1 MEEIKELI
9 KIDTND
15 KGMNCVSARE
25 LYEKL
30 GFTDSDNFSR
40 WIKKQLQNVDAIENG
55 DYVKTFFKEG
65 LSKTGQTKTDYIIT
79 IDIAKEICMI
89 VGVTPKVNEE
99 TKRLSKQFRQYF
111 IQCEKELVN
120 NKPML
125 TPQQQCILDI
135 YEGGIKAVESAKQ
148 LVELEVEPHRH
159 GEDERWTATKL
170 VEELRSSVKILDD
183 FKLTTTD
190 LHKWF
195 IFNGYGNWK
204 VIDTKGAVSK
214 KGYFK
219 PNDKFMNEVANKGYA
234 VTGLTST
241 KNELPQITYKPK
253 FLDKILNDSI
263 DSLVNYVKSI
273 KAPKNN

>member
-15 KGMNCVSARE
+15 KGVNCVSARE
-25 LYEKL
+25 LH
-30 GFTDSDNFSR
+30 
-40 WIKKQLQNVDAIENG
+40 
-55 DYVKTFFKEG
+55 EG
-65 LSKTGQTKTDYIIT
+65 LEVKSKFTVWMKNRIEKYGFEENQDFILVSKILETNNPKNPTTKQTDYIIT
-79 IDIAKEICMI
+79 VDMAKELCM
-89 VGVTPKVNEE
+89 VENNDLGRK
-99 TKRLSKQFRQYF
+99 FRKYF

-135 YEGGIKAVESAKQ
+135 YEGGVKAVESAKQ
-148 LVELEVEPHRH
+148 LIELEVEPHRH

-170 VEELRSSVKILDD
+170 VEELRNSVKALDD
-183 FKLTTTD
+183 FRLTTTD

-195 IFNGYGNWK
+195 IFNGYGSWR

-219 PNDKFMNEVANKGYA
+219 PNDKFINEIANKGYA
-234 VTGLTST
+234 ITGLTST

-253 FLDKILNDSI
+253 FLDKILNNDI
-263 DSLVNYVKSI
+263 DNLVNYVKSI
-273 KAPKNN
+273 KAPKNF